1 MWGRFRGKLAVL
13 RAAGAVG
20 ARTSLEP
27 GSACVTLVL
36 HLLGMLHTRCG
47 LVVGA
52 QHQGMVAPGTQSH
65 MGAGGA
71 DVLPSFD
78 LEKRSPWSVLMAQ
91 VTPTQQATFQWV
103 PAPYLCCHV
112 CHGSGS
118 PEHLSSALLPP
129 ATWKLWSWEKHHLFV
144 QSNPFSLVFQQK
156 KDAELQEGPRGLLHT
171 SVTR

>member
-1 MWGRFRGKLAVL
+1 MVPSCPSRHWVGPMWGRFRGKLAVL

-112 CHGSGS
+112 CHGSRS
-118 PEHLSSALLPP
+118 PEKPVLSSASSCYLEALELGE
-129 ATWKLWSWEKHHLFV
+129 ASFICSEQSLF
-144 QSNPFSLVFQQK
+144 SGISTK
-156 KDAELQEGPRGLLHT
+156 EGC
-171 SVTR
+171 